1 VQVKSFWQFFDKDDR
16 KTSCEE
22 LDKKVNDFLR
32 GLPVA
37 DIVKTE
43 TVAFPSRGQ
52 DVSDAVLVLV
62 WLRGDATDPS
72 DSHK

>member
-1 VQVKSFWQFFDKDDR
+1 VQVKSFWQFFDSKAR
-16 KTSCEE
+16 IENCEE

-32 GLPVA
+32 GLPVV

-43 TVAFPSRGQ
+43 TVAFPSWGQ

-62 WLRGDATDPS
+62 WLRGDAEE
-72 DSHK
+72 KKE